1 MVYIKFIGGNG
12 YCGCDWEEYQ
22 AFEDFNEKKFDE
34 ILEELSY
41 ANAESY
47 EYIATGWGEDFE
59 TEDDR
64 EDYYDRALSEGNW
77 FEVTEEEY
85 EENC

>member
-1 MVYIKFIGGNG
+1 MAYIKFVGGNG

-22 AFEDFNEKKFDE
+22 AFDEFNADEFDD
-34 ILEELSY
+34 ILNELSLEY
-41 ANAESY
+41 AESY
-47 EYIATGWGEDFE
+47 AYVVTGWDSTFE
-59 TEDDR
+59 TDEDR

-77 FEVTEEEY
+77 YEVTEEEY

>member
-1 MVYIKFIGGNG
+1 MVYIKFVGGNG

-22 AFEDFNEKKFDE
+22 AFEEFNEKEFDE

-41 ANAESY
+41 ENAESY
-47 EYIATGWGEDFE
+47 EYVATGWGEDFE

>member
-1 MVYIKFIGGNG
+1 MVYIKFVGGNG

-22 AFEDFNEKKFDE
+22 AFEEFNEKEFDE

-41 ANAESY
+41 ENAESY

-59 TEDDR
+59 TEEDR

>member
-1 MVYIKFIGGNG
+1 MVYIKFVGGNG

-22 AFEDFNEKKFDE
+22 AFEEFNEKEFDE

-41 ANAESY
+41 ENAESY
-47 EYIATGWGEDFE
+47 EYVATGWGEDFE
-59 TEDDR
+59 TEEER

>member
-22 AFEDFNEKKFDE
+22 AFEEFNEKEFDE

-41 ANAESY
+41 ENAESY
-47 EYIATGWGEDFE
+47 EYVATGWGEDFE

>member
-1 MVYIKFIGGNG
+1 MVYIKFVGGNG

-22 AFEDFNEKKFDE
+22 AFEEFNEKEFDE

-41 ANAESY
+41 ENAESY

>member
-1 MVYIKFIGGNG
+1 MVYIKFVGGNG

-22 AFEDFNEKKFDE
+22 VFEEFNEKEFDE

-41 ANAESY
+41 ENAESY
-47 EYIATGWGEDFE
+47 EYIATGLGEDFE